1 MGPRHSKVVGVEGV
15 GDGGTMS
22 MRSPPWRYRL
32 KGPSSKTC
40 FCPPLSHSVTLIKKP
55 PAVGLGFPTF
65 PPFLYSAVTIRLG
78 ATREFA
84 GGKVRAWWFQPL
96 GLPPSSP
103 WPAETGREQGSPSG
117 SQASLHS
124 WASNT
129 GRFWACREALLGLV
143 GSRCTAG
150 GQLVCGKQL
159 MCP

>member
-15 GDGGTMS
+15 GDGGGAMS
-22 MRSPPWRYRL
+22 MRSPPWSYRL
-32 KGPSSKTC
+32 KEPSSTTC
-40 FCPPLSHSVTLIKKP
+40 FCPPLSHSVTLIKIP

-117 SQASLHS
+117 SQLACTLGYQTPGGSGPAGRPCSGWWAAGAQQAAS
-124 WASNT
+124 
-129 GRFWACREALLGLV
+129 
-143 GSRCTAG
+143 
-150 GQLVCGKQL
+150 
-159 MCP
+159 